1 MKFVKDFKH
10 IVALIAAITFILIT
24 MFITLRQV
32 KRLPLSY
39 IIQILDNN
47 EERIILPDLRLHFR
61 RYEVAESYAGLY
73 RDMYRQQQY
82 KFRVIGLRK
91 EDVKNKK
98 CVLPYDL

>member
-1 MKFVKDFKH
+1 MKFVKDFKY
-10 IVALIAAITFILIT
+10 IVAFIAAITFILIT

-61 RYEVAESYAGLY
+61 KYEA
-73 RDMYRQQQY
+73 
-82 KFRVIGLRK
+82 
-91 EDVKNKK
+91 KK
-98 CVLPYDL
+98 